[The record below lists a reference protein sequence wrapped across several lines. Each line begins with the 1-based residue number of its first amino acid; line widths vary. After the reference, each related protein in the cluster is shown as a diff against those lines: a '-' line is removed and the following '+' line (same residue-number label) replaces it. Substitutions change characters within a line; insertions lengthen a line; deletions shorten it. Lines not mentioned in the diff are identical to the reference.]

1 MFEKVFSAGRP
12 WVFGHLY
19 LPGGSK
25 SLGAPSHALVSG
37 TQAPLVGC
45 CLGYQGFLFLFGGG
59 GGGGELVGHGTGV
72 QWAGG
77 AMILFVSGLGRLRGA
92 GGLNVFELE

>member
-1 MFEKVFSAGRP
+1 MHWAQAPKHHW
-12 WVFGHLY
+12 WVV
-19 LPGGSK
+19 
-25 SLGAPSHALVSG
+25 VSG
-37 TQAPLVGC
+37 H
-45 CLGYQGFLFLFGGG
+45 QGFLFLFGG

-77 AMILFVSGLGRLRGA
+77 AMVLFVSGLGRLRGA